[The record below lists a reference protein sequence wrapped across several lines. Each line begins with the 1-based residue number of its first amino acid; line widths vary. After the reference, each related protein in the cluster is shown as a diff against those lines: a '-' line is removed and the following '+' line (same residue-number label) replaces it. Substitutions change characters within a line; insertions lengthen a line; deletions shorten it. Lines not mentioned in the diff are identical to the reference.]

1 MTKDFQQA
9 LLQVARAMDAL
20 ARVFEHRIA
29 ELRALGESEEQ
40 IREAVN
46 GVQAVKDSGAI
57 YLTWANHYAKRATGG
72 ESEAPDDLADEEA
85 LDG

>member
-1 MTKDFQQA
+1 MTEDFQQA

-29 ELRALGESEEQ
+29 ELRALGESDEQ
-40 IREAVN
+40 VREAVN

-57 YLTWANHYAKRATGG
+57 YLTWANHYAKRVAGG
-72 ESEAPDDLADEEA
+72 ESDSPDDLADEEA